1 MYNMADFL
9 IIILIDEKKSYQNY
23 ALKKNG
29 LTGCTKS
36 HEFKILFLSML
47 NSLRPHSFPKLGI
60 FGDKIIKQVLMVK
73 II

>member
-9 IIILIDEKKSYQNY
+9 IIILIDKKSYWKD

-36 HEFKILFLSML
+36 HEFQFSVSKYA
-47 NSLRPHSFPKLGI
+47 
-60 FGDKIIKQVLMVK
+60 
-73 II
+73 

>member
-36 HEFKILFLSML
+36 HEFKFC
-47 NSLRPHSFPKLGI
+47 F
-60 FGDKIIKQVLMVK
+60 
-73 II
+73 